1 MLPFTTPLFLQLGM
15 GFSPFHAGLMMIPMI
30 LVSMGTKR
38 IVVSIV
44 NRLGYR
50 TALIVS
56 TLALSLSTLLFATVA
71 LLNWLCLLPLVLIL
85 VGVANSVRFS
95 TMNTLTLKDLPD
107 SIASGGNSLLSMTM
121 QLSMSLGVSLAGILL
136 GIFAQQGTLDIAS
149 PATAEVFRYT
159 YLSMAVIL
167 ALPALL
173 FLRVPPDQIK
183 QNVLPGKR

>member
-1 MLPFTTPLFLQLGM
+1 
-15 GFSPFHAGLMMIPMI
+15 
-30 LVSMGTKR
+30 
-38 IVVSIV
+38 
-44 NRLGYR
+44 
-50 TALIVS
+50 
-56 TLALSLSTLLFATVA
+56 
-71 LLNWLCLLPLVLIL
+71 
-85 VGVANSVRFS
+85 
-95 TMNTLTLKDLPD
+95 MNTLTLKDLPD

-149 PATAEVFRYT
+149 PTTAEVFLYYT

-173 FLRVPPDQIK
+173 FLREPPDQIK